1 VPDLRFPTSYV
12 PTDVDSIASA
22 RSQKNFVHSHMK
34 SVNLLLSLAPNRS
47 IKHLTQ
53 GLVFIASKSGS
64 KV

>member
-1 VPDLRFPTSYV
+1 
-12 PTDVDSIASA
+12 
-22 RSQKNFVHSHMK
+22 MK
-34 SVNLLLSLAPNRS
+34 STNLLLSLAPNGS